1 MYLAKLGKENSSSYS
16 IRIEFYE
23 DRVVLIFFLNLT
35 TNLLNKLDNFNL
47 SPERYE
53 NSDLAVIIPRFSQRN
68 DLIQLTQ

>member
-16 IRIEFYE
+16 VKIEFYE

-35 TNLLNKLDNFNL
+35 TNLLNKLDNLNL
-47 SPERYE
+47 SPE